1 MSYDLTIWYES
12 APITPEAAEAKLKTF
27 LEKEDD
33 SSFEPS
39 EKVQQFH
46 DSLLQQFP
54 FEGYAAV
61 WIGTPPRS
69 DDRVVD
75 VYIPWSQ
82 ADRVAET
89 VRELARQHGLVCYD
103 PQAGVVNPNVP
114 GYAPAFELNTETHPR
129 VPDPNAERVERA
141 VSKLSNDN
149 YFAIVERADGWYA
162 QVGYG
167 VSVGVKPGTYAMEY
181 REGSPDEHY
190 RTETS
195 DRMAATRFL
204 QAAPRSKGVPR
215 GRRGLEAAPRLAAP
229 RAVSVPQ
236 LAVD

>member
-1 MSYDLTIWYES
+1 VGQPNPCRDPRSGASILEEVPVSYDLAVWYEPT
-12 APITPEAAEAKLKTF
+12 PITPEAADAKLKTF
-27 LEKEDD
+27 VENEDD

-39 EKVQQFH
+39 DKVQQCY
-46 DSLLQQFP
+46 DELLRKFP
-54 FEGYAAV
+54 FDGYAAV

-89 VRELARQHGLVCYD
+89 VRELARQHGLICYD

-114 GYAPAFELNTETHPR
+114 GYAPAFELITETHPR

-167 VSVGVKPGTYAMEY
+167 VSVGVKPGTYAT
-181 REGSPDEHY
+181 DEHY
-190 RTETS
+190 RTETT
-195 DRMAATRFL
+195 DRVAATRFL
-204 QAAPRSKGVPR
+204 QEFLAGEEAWK
-215 GRRGLEAAPRLAAP
+215 RRHA
-229 RAVSVPQ
+229 
-236 LAVD
+236 